1 METRRKNSKNK
12 ATLTGNV
19 FDEMG
24 VYWAEISDKSQT
36 EKQIGFLKNQ
46 LNLEGYILDL
56 ACGTGRH
63 SIPLSK
69 GGYNMVGLEVS
80 GKLLTI
86 AKQCWGEVQVVRGDM
101 RFLPFKPKAFSAA
114 ISMDTS
120 IGYLPSEKED
130 ALSLA
135 EVKRVVRQGGILIVD
150 VFNRLELMTKYKEKI
165 SNSKWKEYPSF
176 FLLQNRT
183 VSLDGDWL
191 CDLWTIRDKDGIKQR
206 IFEHTVRLY
215 GQRELEGLLIRA
227 GFVINWVYGGYEGED
242 FSADSLRF
250 ILLANAK

>member
-183 VSLDGDWL
+183 VSLDGEWL
-191 CDLWTIRDKDGIKQR
+191 CDLWTIRDKDGVKQR

-215 GQRELEGLLIRA
+215 GQSELEGLLIRT
-227 GFVINWVYGGYEGED
+227 GFVINGVYGGYEGED

-250 ILLANAK
+250 ILLANA

>member
-1 METRRKNSKNK
+1 
-12 ATLTGNV
+12 
-19 FDEMG
+19 
-24 VYWAEISDKSQT
+24 
-36 EKQIGFLKNQ
+36 
-46 LNLEGYILDL
+46 
-56 ACGTGRH
+56 
-63 SIPLSK
+63 
-69 GGYNMVGLEVS
+69 
-80 GKLLTI
+80 
-86 AKQCWGEVQVVRGDM
+86 M

-191 CDLWTIRDKDGIKQR
+191 CDLWTIRDKDGVKQR

-215 GQRELEGLLIRA
+215 GQSELEGLLIRA
-227 GFVINWVYGGYEGED
+227 GFVINWVYGGYEAED

-250 ILLANAK
+250 ILLANA